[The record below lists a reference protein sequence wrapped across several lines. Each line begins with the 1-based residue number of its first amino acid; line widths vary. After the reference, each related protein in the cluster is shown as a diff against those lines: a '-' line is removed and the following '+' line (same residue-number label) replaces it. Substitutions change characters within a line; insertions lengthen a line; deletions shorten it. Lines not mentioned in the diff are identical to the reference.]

1 MKTRHFV
8 LQAFFVVVALPSLY
22 GGDPPDFPAAFT
34 KSLEQ
39 RWSLEAIRKFCIP
52 ERRHDEAYQNLV
64 AMAETW
70 EGQLYSEKKTG
81 FDKIFW
87 YATVKSGRVTT
98 YSLNVSRGDDFWLL
112 EIVDRDQMD
121 RPPIVEPDASNPGFV
136 GHK

>member
-1 MKTRHFV
+1 MKTWHLV
-8 LQAFFVVVALPSLY
+8 LQAFFVGLALSSVHA
-22 GGDPPDFPAAFT
+22 GDRPDSPAAFT

-64 AMAETW
+64 AMGETW
-70 EGQLYSEKKTG
+70 EGQLYADKKTG
-81 FDKIFW
+81 VDKIFW
-87 YATVKSGRVTT
+87 YATVKNGRVATF
-98 YSLNVSRGDDFWLL
+98 SLNVSCGDDFWLL

-121 RPPIVEPDASNPGFV
+121 RPPIIEPDPSRPGFV